1 MKKILLSIFISTTLF
16 SQELDE
22 NERVVKTSEL
32 ELLLFKVGFQSLL
45 TDVDITKDKSIE
57 NEQSIEN
64 LKDKVKILMDEVYK
78 DKRLLVEKD
87 SDLVIKDSTKTKEIN
102 ELRREIELLKNEIRS
117 LKNTSKLKETIIIE
131 DIDKKAI
138 VNTDNS
144 NVRENPN
151 YNSKIIYSL
160 NKGVLVEL
168 KKCNKYDWC
177 EIKVNNKSGFIA
189 KFLLN
194 L

>member
-1 MKKILLSIFISTTLF
+1 MKKIILSLF
-16 SQELDE
+16 VCSSLFAQEVQE
-22 NERVVKTSEL
+22 ESRVVKTSEL

-45 TDVDITKDKSIE
+45 TDVDITKDKSIQNEE
-57 NEQSIEN
+57 NIKD
-64 LKDKVKILMDEVYK
+64 LKDKVKIIMDEVYK

-87 SDLVIKDSTKTKEIN
+87 SSLTVDKSIKTKELS
-102 ELRREIELLKNEIRS
+102 ELREEIELLKNEIRS
-117 LKNTSKLKETIIIE
+117 LKSRKTIKEKNTNLVTSK
-131 DIDKKAI
+131 AV
-138 VNTDNS
+138 VNTDKS

-151 YNSKIIYSL
+151 YNSKIMYSL

-168 KKCNKYDWC
+168 KSCNKYDWC
-177 EIKVNNKSGFIA
+177 EIKTNNKSGFIA

>member
-1 MKKILLSIFISTTLF
+1 MRLIFLSLLTSSLLF
-16 SQELDE
+16 SQEVQE
-22 NERVVKTSEL
+22 NQRVVKTSEL

-57 NEQSIEN
+57 NEQDIQEI
-64 LKDKVKILMDEVYK
+64 KDKVKIIMDEVYK
-78 DKRLLVEKD
+78 DKRLLVEK
-87 SDLVIKDSTKTKEIN
+87 KDSLTINTSSKSKEID
-102 ELRREIELLKNEIRS
+102 ELRKEIELLKSEIKS
-117 LKNTSKLKETIIIE
+117 LKATKTKEVKTIRLVNKE
-131 DIDKKAI
+131 VV

-144 NVRENPN
+144 NVREKPS
-151 YNSKIIYSL
+151 YNSKIIQSL

>member
-1 MKKILLSIFISTTLF
+1 MKKIILSLF
-16 SQELDE
+16 VCSSLFAQEVQE
-22 NERVVKTSEL
+22 ESRVVKTSEL

-45 TDVDITKDKSIE
+45 TDVDITKDKSIQNEE
-57 NEQSIEN
+57 NIKD
-64 LKDKVKILMDEVYK
+64 LKDKVKIIMDEVYK

-87 SDLVIKDSTKTKEIN
+87 SSLTVDKSIKSKELS
-102 ELRREIELLKNEIRS
+102 ELREEIELLKNEIRS
-117 LKNTSKLKETIIIE
+117 LKSRKTIKEKNTNLVTSK
-131 DIDKKAI
+131 AV
-138 VNTDNS
+138 VNTDKS

-151 YNSKIIYSL
+151 YNSKIMYSL

-168 KKCNKYDWC
+168 KSCNKYDWC
-177 EIKVNNKSGFIA
+177 EIKTNNKSGFIA